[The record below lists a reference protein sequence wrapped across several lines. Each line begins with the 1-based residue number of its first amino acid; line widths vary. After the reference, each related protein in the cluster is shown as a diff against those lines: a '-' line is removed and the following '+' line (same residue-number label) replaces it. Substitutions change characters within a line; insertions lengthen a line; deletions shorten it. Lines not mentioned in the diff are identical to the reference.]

1 MDIEEKVQI
10 LRACSSKK
18 GERCSSCPA
27 FLKGNRNCMRNAMK
41 DAATALSA
49 LQIENQAL
57 RNAANGYKAAAQMQS
72 NEMEGNM
79 QRLKDGE
86 HIFIVFGKDGKS
98 VLDSQRRIRI
108 YQSRENFEKFC
119 PEPYNEVELVE
130 YAPVQSHEEE

>member
-1 MDIEEKVQI
+1 MMDYDNLIKDLHEISEKNSVS
-10 LRACSSKK
+10 LYKRGVCA
-18 GERCSSCPA
+18 EA
-27 FLKGNRNCMRNAMK
+27 ANAIQ
-41 DAATALSA
+41 T
-49 LQIENQAL
+49 LQTENQAL
-57 RNAANGYKAAAQMQS
+57 RQIQS

-79 QRLKDGE
+79 QRLKEGE

-108 YQSRENFEKFC
+108 YQSKENFEKFC

>member
-1 MDIEEKVQI
+1 MRWGMPMTEI
-10 LRACSSKK
+10 LGIILIVLLTVAILAVVRYWLAEVNQYRAHKN
-18 GERCSSCPA
+18 
-27 FLKGNRNCMRNAMK
+27 GN
-41 DAATALSA
+41 
-49 LQIENQAL
+49 LQI
-57 RNAANGYKAAAQMQS
+57 QS
-72 NEMEGNM
+72 DKMEGNM

-108 YQSRENFEKFC
+108 YQSKENFEKFC